1 MSVLRID
8 PFRSFERSRQKM
20 ASIMSDLEKGI
31 NFEYGDIKPRVDIA
45 EDNSNIFVYVELPGI
60 QKEHVKIS
68 INEENM
74 LTIKGIKNNV
84 HTENQTIHRNERQYG
99 EFERSFILPDNLKT
113 DNISAKCDNGLLEIS
128 IEKLDP
134 PKPKEVEIS
143 IL

>member
-45 EDNSNIFVYVELPGI
+45 EDNRSIFVYVELPGI
-60 QKEHVKIS
+60 QKEQVKIS

-113 DNISAKCDNGLLEIS
+113 ENISAKFENGLLEIS
-128 IEKLDP
+128 IEKQDP

>member
-113 DNISAKCDNGLLEIS
+113 DNISAKFDNGLLEIS
-128 IEKLDP
+128 IEKQDP